1 MLYCKPHTLLRY
13 EFPLEE
19 MDGHIVE
26 INLYDKDHGSKN
38 EFLGYAAIDVKNF
51 MQQSSLLAGIY
62 SLTMPPFM

>member
-1 MLYCKPHTLLRY
+1 MTRY

-51 MQQSSLLAGIY
+51 MQQSSLLAGKK
-62 SLTMPPFM
+62 SRDVRKQTSKCFKKLK

>member
-1 MLYCKPHTLLRY
+1 MVSRY

-51 MQQSSLLAGIY
+51 MQQSSLLAG
-62 SLTMPPFM
+62 MGK